1 MASMLPPDLRALV
14 PATMAEG
21 AVHRT
26 ATSRT
31 SIPTTSFD
39 LPPILKRNRNDALC
53 DNLECDD
60 QSRLEHELPSPS
72 SSLTECLAAFDYA
85 GRPTGIAKRN
95 GVPCFTNE
103 FWTSGQRRASRLH
116 EVSYRACFK
125 PQLPAFFIERLTRPG
140 DAVYDPFMGR
150 GTTPLQ
156 AALMGRRPVG
166 SDINPLS
173 AMLLAPRLAPPSL
186 EEIAARLAE
195 IPPSAPL
202 PEGALLDD
210 LRVFFHDSVLARLAA
225 LRAWFAARERSGAL
239 DGVDGWLRMVCL
251 NRLTGHSPGFF
262 SVYTMP
268 PNQAVGAD
276 RQRLINAKRKQ
287 MPPPR
292 DVDALTLRKSRA
304 LLSQGKPPPHPPALL
319 GTAPAENAGFVPD
332 GSVDLVVTSPPFLDV
347 VDYRTD
353 NWLRCWFAGIDLE
366 TVPIAA
372 HRTPEAWQAFVHAS
386 LRDIAR
392 TLRPGG
398 YLAFEVGEVRGGK
411 VLLEDHVVAAA
422 GGLPLAV
429 EAVMVNEQNF
439 TKTANCWG
447 VANNRK
453 GTNTNRIV
461 LMRKTDRPNGLHRS
475 MTCPG

>member
-1 MASMLPPDLRALV
+1 M
-14 PATMAEG
+14 
-21 AVHRT
+21 
-26 ATSRT
+26 
-31 SIPTTSFD
+31 
-39 LPPILKRNRNDALC
+39 
-53 DNLECDD
+53 
-60 QSRLEHELPSPS
+60 
-72 SSLTECLAAFDYA
+72 
-85 GRPTGIAKRN
+85 
-95 GVPCFTNE
+95 
-103 FWTSGQRRASRLH
+103 H

-173 AMLLAPRLAPPSL
+173 AMLLSPRLAPPSL
-186 EEIAARLAE
+186 EGTAARLAE
-195 IPPSAPL
+195 IPQTATL
-202 PEGALLDD
+202 PEGLLLDD
-210 LRVFFHDSVLARLAA
+210 LRVFFHESVLARLAA
-225 LRAWFAARERSGAL
+225 LRAWFIDRERACAL
-239 DGVDGWLRMVCL
+239 DSVDEWLRMVCL

-276 RQRLINAKRKQ
+276 RQRLINAKRGQ
-287 MPPPR
+287 TPPPR
-292 DVDALTLRKSRA
+292 DVDALILRKSRS
-304 LLSQGKPPPHPPALL
+304 LLSTGAPPPHPPALL
-319 GTAPAENAGFVPD
+319 GAAPADNAAFVPG

-353 NWLRCWFAGIDLE
+353 NWLRCWFAGIDQDA
-366 TVPIAA
+366 VPIAA
-372 HRTPEAWQAFVHAS
+372 HRTPEAWRAFVHAS

-398 YLAFEVGEVRGGK
+398 FLAFEVGEVRGGR
-411 VLLEDHVVAAA
+411 VLLEDHVAAA
-422 GGLPLAV
+422 ARGLPLAV
-429 EAVMVNEQNF
+429 EGVMVNAQNF

-461 LMRKTDRPNGLHRS
+461 LMRKTGRPNGLRRG

>member
-1 MASMLPPDLRALV
+1 MSEA
-14 PATMAEG
+14 PAPAQGTVSGFADGLG
-21 AVHRT
+21 A
-26 ATSRT
+26 
-31 SIPTTSFD
+31 F
-39 LPPILKRNRNDALC
+39 
-53 DNLECDD
+53 E
-60 QSRLEHELPSPS
+60 
-72 SSLTECLAAFDYA
+72 Y
-85 GRPTGIAKRN
+85 RN
-95 GVPCFTNE
+95 GRTEVTERNGLPCFTNE
-103 FWTSGQRRASRLH
+103 FWTSGQRKASRLH

-156 AALMGRRPVG
+156 AALTGRRPVG
-166 SDINPLS
+166 CDINPLS
-173 AMLLAPRLAPPSL
+173 AMLLAPRLAPPLL
-186 EEIAARLAE
+186 EEIAARLVE
-195 IPPSAPL
+195 IPLSAPL
-202 PEGALLDD
+202 PEEPLLGD

-225 LRAWFAARERSGAL
+225 LRARFIERDRAGAL
-239 DGVDGWLRMVCL
+239 DSVDEWLRMVCL

-268 PNQAVGAD
+268 PNQAVAAG
-276 RQRLINAKRKQ
+276 RQRLINAKRGQ
-287 MPPPR
+287 APPPR
-292 DVDALTLRKSRA
+292 DVDALILRKSRS
-304 LLSQGKPPPHPPALL
+304 LLSTGGPPPHPPALL
-319 GTAPAENAGFVPD
+319 GTAPAENAAFVAD
-332 GSVDLVVTSPPFLDV
+332 GSVDLTVTSPPFLDV

-353 NWLRCWFAGIDLE
+353 NWLRCWFAGIDRE
-366 TVPIAA
+366 AVPIAA
-372 HRTPEAWQAFVHAS
+372 HRTPEAWRAFVHAS

-398 YLAFEVGEVRGGK
+398 FLAFEVGEVRGGK

-429 EAVMVNEQNF
+429 EGVMVNRQSF

-461 LMRKTDRPNGLHRS
+461 LMRKTHRPEPALH
-475 MTCPG
+475 